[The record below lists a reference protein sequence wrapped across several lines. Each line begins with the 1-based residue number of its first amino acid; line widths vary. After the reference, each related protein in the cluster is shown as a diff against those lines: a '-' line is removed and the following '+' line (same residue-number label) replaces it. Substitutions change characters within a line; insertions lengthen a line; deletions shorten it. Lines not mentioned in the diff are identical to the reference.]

1 MHSGVRVKIRYF
13 IENALVRLTVMA
25 LSPLP
30 FAAISWIARRFGDLA
45 YLIMSKRRTVALGNL
60 ERAFGN
66 SLSPERKE
74 HLARKAF
81 QHTALSIVELY
92 FVRKL
97 AREAHKRFTFHG
109 FEYHEEAFAK
119 GRGVILVISH
129 LGSWEYLS
137 FLPYLKGTP
146 SCVVVKSIKNP
157 LLDRQID
164 SLRRVMKVDPVAKKS
179 SSKKILTELKANHLA
194 AILIDQWA
202 GPEGLWTTFFG
213 HPTSTTSIPA
223 RLAKKTGAVLLP
235 AACIR
240 TGDWKYEIRFEKPV
254 DVAPGD
260 AWERETTE
268 ALNRLLEEAIL
279 RTPDQWTWG
288 HKRWKPRPASLRE
301 A

>member
-1 MHSGVRVKIRYF
+1 MKVRYI
-13 IENALVRLTVMA
+13 IENALIRCTVA
-25 LSPLP
+25 VLSLLP
-30 FAAISWIARRFGDLA
+30 FSAISWIARRFGDLA
-45 YLIMSKRRTVALGNL
+45 YRIMAKRRAIALANL
-60 ERAFGN
+60 ERAFGS
-66 SLSPERKE
+66 SLPLERKKQ
-74 HLARKAF
+74 LARKAF

-97 AREAHKRFTFHG
+97 AREAHQRFTFHG
-109 FEYHEEAFAK
+109 FEHHEAAFAEGK
-119 GRGVILVISH
+119 GVILVISH

-164 SLRRVMKVDPVAKKS
+164 ALRRVMKVDPVAKKS

-202 GPEGLWTTFFG
+202 GPEGLWTSFFG
-213 HPTSTTSIPA
+213 HETSTTSIPA

-240 TGDWKYEIRFEKPV
+240 TGDWRYEIRFEKPV
-254 DVAPGD
+254 GVAAGET
-260 AWERETTE
+260 WERDTTE
-268 ALNRLLEEAIL
+268 ALNRLLEEEIR

-288 HKRWKPRPASLRE
+288 HKRWKPRPAFLRE